1 MPPFDHTQLRPVLRC
16 AADCPFRPPPALRR
30 SAQHAS
36 SDLPAITEDLF
47 RLLGAL
53 EALCEDRIARGIER
67 EHAAQIQ
74 AQLRY
79 RMTRLVRRRVEGAAG
94 AVLFAY
100 TDRMNS
106 NSNERGTSS
115 EGLEDR
121 REEMGRV
128 GWALHACV
136 WAPALEGRACVPG
149 CMRAH
154 ARLARARPGWGT
166 AG

>member
-1 MPPFDHTQLRPVLRC
+1 MPPFDHTQPRPVLCC

-30 SAQHAS
+30 SAQHVS

-94 AVLFAY
+94 AVIFAY
-100 TDRMNS
+100 NDRMNS
-106 NSNERGTSS
+106 NERGKSS
-115 EGLEDR
+115 EGLEER
-121 REEMGRV
+121 REEMERV

-136 WAPALEGRACVPG
+136 WAAALEGRACVVG
-149 CMRAH
+149 CMHAH
-154 ARLARARPGWGT
+154 AGLTRARLGW
-166 AG
+166 